1 MQPGDGGKGEE
12 DGLGTYCNS
21 GGAQFGIP
29 LFLIKLLKLCIG
41 ARLLTA
47 NTLSKQSTLQSKRGR
62 TPTAS
67 LHKTLSNLFLFS
79 IFFFFFFTFLLFYFT
94 FFSFF
99 FFFFLFI
106 RRRKIVMITMANRSR
121 ASSLKKKPA
130 HWNQMS
136 AKAKTNGHKE

>member
-21 GGAQFGIP
+21 GGAQVGIP

-79 IFFFFFFTFLLFYFT
+79 FFFFFSFFLFFFFILLFFLFS

-99 FFFFLFI
+99 LLEEE
-106 RRRKIVMITMANRSR
+106 KS
-121 ASSLKKKPA
+121 
-130 HWNQMS
+130 
-136 AKAKTNGHKE
+136 